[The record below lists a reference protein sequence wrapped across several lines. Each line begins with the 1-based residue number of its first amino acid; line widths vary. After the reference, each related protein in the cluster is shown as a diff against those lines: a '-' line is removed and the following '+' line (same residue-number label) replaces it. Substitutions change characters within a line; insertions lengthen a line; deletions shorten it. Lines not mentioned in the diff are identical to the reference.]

1 VRKVE
6 IGSVLALIAGILAGP
21 ALGAP
26 SVSIEKRTRIE
37 IELRP
42 LTASLVSEGEARRAR
57 LVLVSGEAEE
67 TKLRLAWP
75 GPDDVSTLTM
85 RAATAATLA
94 GYEHT
99 VDLDA
104 RLGLPDATVVHASRT
119 VSFDD
124 GETVLFEVYRH
135 GEKSLTLAIE
145 LAATLE
151 TIVSSRPSPGEQ
163 VRFRIEI
170 VRVLDGRQIPL
181 ENNYLNTLVG
191 ESVSYAFRLDN
202 RPGADAVSITLK
214 PKKLHADIAE
224 IDIEISGK
232 LPMEDEIIVIGR
244 NERWMATRDATST
257 LAFETGEPPTG
268 YRFLITARF

>member
-21 ALGAP
+21 AFAAP
-26 SVSIEKRTRIE
+26 SVAIEKRMKIE

-42 LTASLVSEGEARRAR
+42 LTASLVSEGEARRTR
-57 LVLVSGEAEE
+57 LVLLSGEAKE
-67 TKLRLAWP
+67 TKFRLAWP

-85 RAATAATLA
+85 RGATAVTLA
-94 GYEHT
+94 GYAHT
-99 VDLDA
+99 VDLDS
-104 RLGLPDATVVHASRT
+104 RLELPDATVVHASRT

-124 GETVLFEVYRH
+124 DETVLFEVYRH
-135 GEKSLTLAIE
+135 GEKPLTLAIE
-145 LAATLE
+145 LVATLE

-170 VRVLDGRQIPL
+170 VRVLEGRQISL

-191 ESVSYAFRLDN
+191 EPVSYAFRLDN

-214 PKKLHADIAE
+214 PKKLHTDVAE
-224 IDIEISGK
+224 IDIEISGR
-232 LPMEDEIIVIGR
+232 LPMEDQIVVIGR
-244 NERWMATRDATST
+244 HERWMATRDATST